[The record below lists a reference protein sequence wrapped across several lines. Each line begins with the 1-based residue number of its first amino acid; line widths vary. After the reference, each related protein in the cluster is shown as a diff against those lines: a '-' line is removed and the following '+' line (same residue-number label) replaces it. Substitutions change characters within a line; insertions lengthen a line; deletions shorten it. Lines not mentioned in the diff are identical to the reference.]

1 MENLLTKKI
10 AWQNKNKIAPTTV
23 TPKMYPVKDGIV
35 ELPAPIADKM
45 LVDDGY
51 NWKDV
56 NIVVAEKISGELSD
70 EDFLTMT
77 DTVRKNT
84 TKEVFI
90 SKAKSLGISMVWAK
104 LSKAKILA
112 TINDLIAV
120 PIADSDDEIE
130 GEL

>member
-1 MENLLTKKI
+1 MENLLTKKL

-23 TPKMYPVKDGIV
+23 TPKMYPVKDGVV

-51 NWKDV
+51 NWRDI
-56 NIVVAEKISGELSD
+56 NIAVIEKISGELSD
-70 EDFLTMT
+70 DDFLNMT

-84 TKEVFI
+84 TKEIFI
-90 SKAKSLGISMVWAK
+90 FKAKSLGISLVWAK
-104 LSKAKILA
+104 VSKAKILA
-112 TINDLIAV
+112 AINDELTPFPESGEGV
-120 PIADSDDEIE
+120 